1 MELKQALG
9 KLKQSIQFKDL
20 SNKNKGINFS
30 YALIMFDS
38 NKDVPWQLGFY
49 NKSKDKMITFI
60 VDKDEIKM
68 EKEEEIFKKPGMEV
82 NPLEIKKA
90 KIPYNEILKKAEDFQ
105 KKRYSKELVSKTI
118 AILQN
123 LEEYGNIWNITF
135 VTHSFNTLNMKINP
149 ENGEIVHHSLNSLM
163 DIAKK

>member
-9 KLKQSIQFKDL
+9 KLKQSKQFKDL

-30 YALIMFDS
+30 YALIMLENDKS
-38 NKDVPWQLGFY
+38 GPWQLGFY
-49 NKSKDKMITFI
+49 NKSTDKMITFT
-60 VDKDEIKM
+60 VDKDEIKV

-82 NPLEIKKA
+82 KPLEIEKA
-90 KIPYNEILKKAEDFQ
+90 KISYNEILKKAEDFQ
-105 KKRYSKELVSKTI
+105 KKNYPKELVSKTI
-118 AILQN
+118 VILQN

-135 VTHSFNTLNMKINP
+135 VTHSFNTLNMKVNP